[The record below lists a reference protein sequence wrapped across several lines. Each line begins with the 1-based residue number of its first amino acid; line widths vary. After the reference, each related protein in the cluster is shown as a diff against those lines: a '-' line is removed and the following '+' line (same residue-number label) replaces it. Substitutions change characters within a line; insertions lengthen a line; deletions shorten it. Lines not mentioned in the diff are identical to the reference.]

1 MGDSKKVKEKV
12 KKAVKNDTDVKS
24 AYKVILG
31 LCNRTQANK

>member
-24 AYKVILG
+24 AYQIILR
-31 LCNRTQANK
+31 LCDKSQANK